1 MKLNATVIEIAPATD
16 YVIIR
21 FQLSSYDGNATS
33 GDAFS
38 VAVASADGYELGQ
51 TPVIEI

>member
-16 YVIIR
+16 YVTIR

-33 GDAFS
+33 GDTFGMC
-38 VAVASADGYELGQ
+38 VATADGYELGQ
-51 TPVIEI
+51 TSVIEI